1 MIKNGTNLPRAM
13 SLTLLDSKKNEIE
26 SELVQFS
33 HSYEVCTPGSLS
45 DNALTSMS
53 NLDQEAVLSA
63 LGAFPQHLKEDIPR
77 ENISLKYRL
86 RVDGTASWIGLRAAK
101 STADMWKI
109 LLANG
114 SDIIEIGV
122 LVEEFPPN
130 TLVVN
135 DPIVGKDGEPVKTN
149 FFLNGLKWIGGQP
162 NLVDVPPTYEVS
174 RFDEWNGMEA
184 G

>member
-13 SLTLLDSKKNEIE
+13 SWTLLDSKKNEIE

-77 ENISLKYRL
+77 ENISLKYH
-86 RVDGTASWIGLRAAK
+86 IGK
-101 STADMWKI
+101 SHRIDSSVYRSCTMYRY
-109 LLANG
+109 NG
-114 SDIIEIGV
+114 AVGPHGVGRTYTVGCGIG
-122 LVEEFPPN
+122 
-130 TLVVN
+130 
-135 DPIVGKDGEPVKTN
+135 
-149 FFLNGLKWIGGQP
+149 
-162 NLVDVPPTYEVS
+162 Y
-174 RFDEWNGMEA
+174 
-184 G
+184 